1 MFDFPHNPVLKADC
15 IAFAI
20 EPNAYGHQQ
29 LIKEANKNDSPY
41 EAALKQQMGVT
52 TVNLSAPNNPLR
64 DKRYLILACFEN
76 APGAE
81 KKVFDAMNE
90 IFCDIAAGVENDWTL
105 TEAAQKMQEL
115 LAERT
120 DVVCRCVP
128 METVDVF

>member
-1 MFDFPHNPVLKADC
+1 MFDFPHNPVLKAGC
-15 IAFAI
+15 IAVAI

>member
-1 MFDFPHNPVLKADC
+1 MFEFPHNPALKSSC

-29 LIKEANKNDSPY
+29 LVREANKNDSPFDSV
-41 EAALKQQMGVT
+41 LKQQTGVT
-52 TVNLSAPNNPLR
+52 TFNLTGPNNPLR

-76 APGAE
+76 TPGAE

-115 LAERT
+115 LAEHT
-120 DVVCRCVP
+120 DVKCLCVP
-128 METVDVF
+128 METVDIF

>member
-1 MFDFPHNPVLKADC
+1 MFDFPHNPALKVGC
-15 IAFAI
+15 IAFTI

-29 LIKEANKNDSPY
+29 IVKEANKNDSPF
-41 EAALKQQMGVT
+41 EAALKRQLGVT
-52 TVNLSAPNNPLR
+52 TLNLADPNNPLR

-76 APGAE
+76 VPGAE

-115 LAERT
+115 LEERT
-120 DVVCRCVP
+120 DVVCQCIP

>member
-1 MFDFPHNPVLKADC
+1 MFDSPHNTALKTAC
-15 IAFAI
+15 IAFTI

-52 TVNLSAPNNPLR
+52 TVNLSDPNNPLR

>member
-1 MFDFPHNPVLKADC
+1 MFDSPHNTALKTGC
-15 IAFAI
+15 IAFTI

-52 TVNLSAPNNPLR
+52 TVNLSDPNNPLR

>member
-1 MFDFPHNPVLKADC
+1 MFDFPHNPVLKAGC

-20 EPNAYGHQQ
+20 EPNAYGHQ

>member
-1 MFDFPHNPVLKADC
+1 MFDFPHNPALKVGC
-15 IAFAI
+15 IAFTI

-29 LIKEANKNDSPY
+29 IVKEANKNDSPF
-41 EAALKQQMGVT
+41 EATLKRQLGVT
-52 TVNLSAPNNPLR
+52 TLNLADPNNPLR

-105 TEAAQKMQEL
+105 TEASEKMHEL
-115 LAERT
+115 LEERT
-120 DVVCRCVP
+120 DVKCQCIP

>member
-1 MFDFPHNPVLKADC
+1 
-15 IAFAI
+15 
-20 EPNAYGHQQ
+20 
-29 LIKEANKNDSPY
+29 
-41 EAALKQQMGVT
+41 MGVT

>member
-1 MFDFPHNPVLKADC
+1 MFDFPHNPALKTGC

-20 EPNAYGHQQ
+20 EPNAYGQQQ
-29 LIKEANKNDSPY
+29 LVKESNKNDSPFD
-41 EAALKQQMGVT
+41 AALKQQLGVT
-52 TVNLSAPNNPLR
+52 TFNLAGQNNPLR

-76 APGAE
+76 APGFE

-115 LAERT
+115 MRERT
-120 DVVCRCVP
+120 DVKCQCIP

>member
-1 MFDFPHNPVLKADC
+1 MFDSPHNPALKTGC
-15 IAFAI
+15 IAFTI

-29 LIKEANKNDSPY
+29 IVKEANKNDSLLV
-41 EAALKQQMGVT
+41 AALKRQMGVT
-52 TVNLSAPNNPLR
+52 TFNLADPNNPLR